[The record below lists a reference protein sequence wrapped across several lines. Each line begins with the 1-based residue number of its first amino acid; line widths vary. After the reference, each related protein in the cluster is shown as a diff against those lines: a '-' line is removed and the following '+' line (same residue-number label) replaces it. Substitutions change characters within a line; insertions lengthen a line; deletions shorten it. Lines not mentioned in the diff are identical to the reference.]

1 MTVNAAFQAQPA
13 DAPVEGGAYAQP
25 SPGVVEK
32 VVTLA
37 DVNGVS
43 LTGAAGTESLAVVT
57 VQGSASGTAIPVSGS
72 GLGGGVAQASTT
84 AAQLGTL
91 VQGAV
96 TTAAPTYT
104 NAQTDPLSLTTGG
117 ALRVVDSSTVAQ
129 ASTTSGQTG
138 GLAQGA
144 VTTGL
149 STYTTAQ
156 TDPLSLDTSGRLR
169 GMGWQFRD
177 SAVTAQ
183 VTTTASA
190 PTAGTVVATVTPGTA
205 GIWEV
210 TGFIAIT
217 GTTVGAAETN
227 NMGLYQTAT
236 SRYVVPIL
244 VASTIGNLF
253 AWPIPPIL
261 LNLSG
266 ADTVNVKAIGNA
278 TSGSVYLAS
287 LVCRLVG

>member
-1 MTVNAAFQAQPA
+1 MTVNAAFLPQDPDNPA
-13 DAPVEGGAYAQP
+13 PGGYAQP
-25 SPGVVEK
+25 GPGIVEQI
-32 VVTLA
+32 VTPA

-43 LTGAAGTESLAVVT
+43 GFGPAGTESLAVLT

-84 AAQLGTL
+84 SGQVGTL

-96 TTAAPTYT
+96 TTG
-104 NAQTDPLSLTTGG
+104 DP
-117 ALRVVDSSTVAQ
+117 
-129 ASTTSGQTG
+129 
-138 GLAQGA
+138 
-144 VTTGL
+144 
-149 STYTTAQ
+149 TYTTAQ
-156 TDPLSLDTSGRLR
+156 TDPLSLTTAGGLR
-169 GMGWQFRD
+169 TFNKEFRD
-177 SAVTAQ
+177 SVVTAQ

-190 PTAGTVVATVTPGTA
+190 PTAATVVATVTPGTA

-227 NMGLYQTAT
+227 NMGLYQTAA
-236 SRYVVPIL
+236 SKYVIPIL
-244 VASTIGNLF
+244 VASTTGNLF

-287 LVCRLVG
+287 LVCRRVG